1 MGAWCCG
8 RRSRA
13 TMRCRYAGTHDD
25 LADITDVQTL
35 INQLPNTTV
44 IHSDVIQD
52 YAHMVCC
59 YDVNTT
65 SRVR

>member
-1 MGAWCCG
+1 
-8 RRSRA
+8 
-13 TMRCRYAGTHDD
+13 MRCRYAGTHDD